1 MSLRVVTMAELR
13 LEVLLEPE
21 RTGDSVAEV
30 CRRRGISRETFYEY
44 KRRYEAEGVLGLE
57 PRPRRPV
64 RSPRQVD
71 ADLEVEICQMRKE
84 HKRWGARRIR
94 AELGRAGTDPPATST
109 IHQVLRRNHLVADQ
123 PRKRPKARRRFER
136 EVPNDLWQ
144 IDATRV
150 HLEGGNEA
158 WIVDAL
164 DDHARFLLAAR
175 ACLGPT
181 GEAAWSC
188 FETASSRYGLP
199 RQLLSDNGLCF
210 TGRLHRVVV
219 EFERR
224 VRSLGVLL
232 INSRPEHPQTLGKL
246 ERFHKTLKEW
256 LADEGPPRDL
266 AHLQELLD
274 RFRAHYNDDR
284 PHQGISDA
292 TPAERY
298 RPGPGG
304 IVPTDAL
311 AEPHYPPGAILRK
324 VWGHGVVTYDKRT
337 IGLGMR
343 WSGLTVRI
351 VPAGELIH
359 VYYGNVLVRS
369 LAFDPARRHQ
379 PLPRT
384 HRGVVATS

>member
-1 MSLRVVTMAELR
+1 MSLRVMTMAELR

-44 KRRYEAEGVLGLE
+44 RRRYEDEGAVGLE

-64 RSPRQVD
+64 RSPRQIDV
-71 ADLEVEICQMRKE
+71 DLEVEICGMRKD
-84 HKRWGARRIR
+84 HHRWGARRIR
-94 AELGRAGTDPPATST
+94 AELRRGGIDPPAVST

-123 PRKRPKARRRFER
+123 PKKRPKATRRFER

-144 IDATRV
+144 IDATKV
-150 HLEGGNEA
+150 HLEGGQEV

-164 DDHARFLLAAR
+164 DDHARYLLAAHV
-175 ACLGPT
+175 CLGPT
-181 GEAAWSC
+181 GEAAWAC
-188 FETASSRYGLP
+188 FETASSRFGLP

-219 EFERR
+219 DFERR
-224 VRSLGVLL
+224 VRSLGVVL
-232 INSRPEHPQTLGKL
+232 INSRPDHPETLGKL

-256 LADEGPPRDL
+256 VADEGPPRDL
-266 AHLQELLD
+266 PHLQELLD
-274 RFRAHYNDDR
+274 RFRVHYNEDR

-304 IVPTDAL
+304 IGPTDVL

-324 VWGHGVVTYDKRT
+324 VWGHGVVTYDNRT

-343 WSGLTVRI
+343 WTGLTVRI

-359 VYYGNVLVRS
+359 VYYGKVLVRS
-369 LAFDPARRHQ
+369 LALDPTRRHQ
-379 PLPRT
+379 PLPRM
-384 HRGVVATS
+384 HKGVFARS